1 MSKDTQVGNLKVRV
15 QINFSQVLHPDALSM
30 LSKMGRKEQAEA
42 IAALAQ
48 RGAETFGHSKSVT
61 KATQSDDAPPP
72 GESISSAKRTN
83 EKRTGSSKPSGEHA
97 FDLPAGAF
105 DYS

>member
-1 MSKDTQVGNLKVRV
+1 MSKDSKIGNLKVRV
-15 QINFSQVLHPDALSM
+15 QLNFSEILHPDAISM

-48 RGAETFGHSKSVT
+48 RGAETFGHTKPVT
-61 KATQSDDAPPP
+61 KATQSDDAHLP
-72 GESISSAKRTN
+72 GESTSSAKRTN
-83 EKRTGSSKPSGEHA
+83 EKRTGSSKPAGEHA
-97 FDLPAGAF
+97 FELPAGAF